1 MKSLA
6 TPILAS
12 ACTLLAACNAGGGTS
27 LSDVK
32 DSTSY
37 AIGMNMGTGL
47 KRSQAE
53 VDLATLIQGL
63 TDIVEE
69 REPRLSPQDADVLL
83 RELTAKLETDAAERR
98 VAEGGKNKEEGDT
111 YRAENA
117 ARSVDGRGRRQAQ
130 GRGSRTR
137 PLPRNADRRLGVRQF
152 IQVGSGRDLHPEP
165 RDPRL
170 DRGAPA
176 DAGGKQIPSRYTSGA
191 RVWRTGSPPA
201 IPSNAT
207 LIFEVELLGIEQ

>member
-83 RELTAKLETDAAERR
+83 RELTAKLETDAAAWPR
-98 VAEGGKNKEEGDT
+98 
-111 YRAENA
+111 A
-117 ARSVDGRGRRQAQ
+117 ARTKRKATPIAR
-130 GRGSRTR
+130 RTR
-137 PLPRNADRRLGVRQF
+137 LAKMSRRRRAAC
-152 IQVGSGRDLHPEP
+152 ST
-165 RDPRL
+165 
-170 DRGAPA
+170 
-176 DAGGKQIPSRYTSGA
+176 KC
-191 RVWRTGSPPA
+191 
-201 IPSNAT
+201 
-207 LIFEVELLGIEQ
+207 

>member
-98 VAEGGKNKEEGDT
+98 VAEGGKNKEEGPRPRIAYAST
-111 YRAENA
+111 TAE
-117 ARSVDGRGRRQAQ
+117 R
-130 GRGSRTR
+130 
-137 PLPRNADRRLGVRQF
+137 
-152 IQVGSGRDLHPEP
+152 
-165 RDPRL
+165 
-170 DRGAPA
+170 
-176 DAGGKQIPSRYTSGA
+176 
-191 RVWRTGSPPA
+191 
-201 IPSNAT
+201 
-207 LIFEVELLGIEQ
+207 

>member
-117 ARSVDGRGRRQAQ
+117 AP
-130 GRGSRTR
+130 R

-152 IQVGSGRDLHPEP
+152 IQVGSARDLHPEP

-191 RVWRTGSPPA
+191 RVWRTRIAAGDPVQCHPDLRSG
-201 IPSNAT
+201 AT
-207 LIFEVELLGIEQ
+207 GDRAVTPLPNPYD